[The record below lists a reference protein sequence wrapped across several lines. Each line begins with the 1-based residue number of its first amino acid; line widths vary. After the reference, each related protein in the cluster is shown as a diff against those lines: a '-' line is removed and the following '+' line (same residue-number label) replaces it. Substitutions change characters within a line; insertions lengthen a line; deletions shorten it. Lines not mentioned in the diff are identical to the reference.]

1 MQQVYEST
9 AAKQITLKEIL
20 ERPIFQHITFI
31 GSDEALKRT
40 VDWVHVIE
48 VADVGQLLNGKELI
62 LTTGVGWHNDEELS
76 LSFLNQLIE
85 SGAAG
90 LCIELGTYTD
100 RLPEAMVQTAKA
112 WDFPLILFHEQVRY
126 VDITQDLHAFFIHR
140 QYTLMRDLEILSQT
154 FNQMLLHGRGVKALL
169 QELRAQTG
177 LDLFYLPVQGEN
189 EFVPEV
195 TAAREQQFVS
205 RWLENKTE
213 DGDFVLHK
221 PIMVLDQYFA
231 DIVVYGNG
239 RELTSFEELAV
250 DRCATAV
257 AQEVMRTAYMEERKR
272 YRDEMWIHEWLSG
285 DHHEEKL
292 RRHLISHYGREEFSE
307 ACVCVM
313 ETSHLSLSTSAL
325 EAWYVQ
331 KAMVARAAFEEKQI
345 LFLSTVLPQGPV
357 YVLLD
362 TAKSKRESFSKRM
375 YKAFEQLR
383 KTEAQED
390 KQLYDFAAFG
400 KCLKQTSQIWRSFET
415 AKETMAIQR
424 KIGRLMMPFYENL
437 HLLRTVHYM
446 EEQGDLE
453 DYIQDYLGEVI
464 SYDAQKNVRLLQTL
478 KVYLECFGSK
488 QATAK
493 RLFVVRQTLYHRLD
507 KIQELLGEDILEAP
521 KRLSIELAIHA
532 YEYKYGS
539 VE

>member
-1 MQQVYEST
+1 MQQVYEAT

-20 ERPIFQHITFI
+20 QRPIFQNITFI
-31 GSDEALKRT
+31 GSEEALKRT

-48 VADVGQLLNGKELI
+48 VAEVEQLLNGRELI
-62 LTTGVGWHNDEELS
+62 LTTGVGWHNDEGLS

-90 LCIELGTYTD
+90 LCIELGTYTN

-126 VDITQDLHAFFIHR
+126 VDITQELHAFFIHR

-154 FNQMLLHGRGVKALL
+154 FNQMLLHGRGVRALL

-177 LDLFYLPVQGEN
+177 LDLFYLPVQGES

-195 TAAREQQFVS
+195 TAAREQQFVR
-205 RWLENKTE
+205 RWLESKTE
-213 DGDFVLHK
+213 DREFVLHK

-285 DHHEEKL
+285 DHREEKL

-307 ACVCVM
+307 ACICVM
-313 ETSHLSLSTSAL
+313 ETSHLSLSSSAL

-383 KTEAQED
+383 KTEAQEE

-424 KIGRLMMPFYENL
+424 KIGRLPMPFYENL

>member
-177 LDLFYLPVQGEN
+177 LDLFYLPVQGES

>member
-177 LDLFYLPVQGEN
+177 LDLFYLPVQGES

-205 RWLENKTE
+205 RWLDNKTE

-383 KTEAQED
+383 KIEAQED

-424 KIGRLMMPFYENL
+424 KIGRLVMPFYENL

>member
-1 MQQVYEST
+1 MQQVYEAT

-20 ERPIFQHITFI
+20 QRPIFQNITFI
-31 GSDEALKRT
+31 GSEEALKRT

-48 VADVGQLLNGKELI
+48 VAEVEQLLNGRELI
-62 LTTGVGWHNDEELS
+62 LTTGVGWHNDEGLS

-90 LCIELGTYTD
+90 LCIELGTYTN

-126 VDITQDLHAFFIHR
+126 VDITQELHAFFIHR

-154 FNQMLLHGRGVKALL
+154 FNQMLLHGRGVRALL

-177 LDLFYLPVQGEN
+177 LDLFYLPVQGES

-195 TAAREQQFVS
+195 TAAREQQFVR
-205 RWLENKTE
+205 RWLESKTE
-213 DGDFVLHK
+213 DREFVLHK

-313 ETSHLSLSTSAL
+313 ETSHLSLSSSAL

-383 KTEAQED
+383 KTEAQEE

-424 KIGRLMMPFYENL
+424 KIGRLPMPFYENL

>member
-1 MQQVYEST
+1 MQQVYEAT

-20 ERPIFQHITFI
+20 QRPIFQNITFI
-31 GSDEALKRT
+31 GSEEALKRT

-48 VADVGQLLNGKELI
+48 VAEVEQLLNGRELI
-62 LTTGVGWHNDEELS
+62 LTTGVGWHNDEGLS

-90 LCIELGTYTD
+90 LCIELGTYTN

-126 VDITQDLHAFFIHR
+126 VDITQELHAFFIHR

-154 FNQMLLHGRGVKALL
+154 FNQMLLHGRGVRALL

-177 LDLFYLPVQGEN
+177 LDLFYLPVQGES

-205 RWLENKTE
+205 RWLESKTE
-213 DGDFVLHK
+213 DREFVLHK

-239 RELTSFEELAV
+239 REFTSFEELAV

-313 ETSHLSLSTSAL
+313 ETSHLSLSSSAL

-424 KIGRLMMPFYENL
+424 KIGRLPMPFYENL

>member
-20 ERPIFQHITFI
+20 ERPIFQYITFI

-112 WDFPLILFHEQVRY
+112 CDFPLILFHEQVRY

-154 FNQMLLHGRGVKALL
+154 FNQMLLHGRGVRALL

-177 LDLFYLPVQGEN
+177 LDLFYLPVQGES

-213 DGDFVLHK
+213 DREFVMHK

-272 YRDEMWIHEWLSG
+272 YRDEMWIHEWLNG

-424 KIGRLMMPFYENL
+424 KIGRLPMPFYENL

-488 QATAK
+488 QTTAK

>member
-1 MQQVYEST
+1 MQQVYEAT

-20 ERPIFQHITFI
+20 QRPIFQNITFI
-31 GSDEALKRT
+31 GSEEALKRT

-48 VADVGQLLNGKELI
+48 VAEVEQLLNGRELI
-62 LTTGVGWHNDEELS
+62 LTTGVGWHNDEGLS

-90 LCIELGTYTD
+90 LCIELGTYTN

-126 VDITQDLHAFFIHR
+126 VDITQELHAFFIHR

-154 FNQMLLHGRGVKALL
+154 FNQMLLHGRGVRALL

-177 LDLFYLPVQGEN
+177 LDLFYLPVQGES

-195 TAAREQQFVS
+195 TAAREQQFVR
-205 RWLENKTE
+205 RWLESKTE
-213 DGDFVLHK
+213 DREFVLHK

-231 DIVVYGNG
+231 DIVVCGNG

-313 ETSHLSLSTSAL
+313 ETSHLSLSSSAL

-362 TAKSKRESFSKRM
+362 TAKSKQESFSKRM

-383 KTEAQED
+383 KTEAQEE

-424 KIGRLMMPFYENL
+424 KIGRLPMPFYENL

>member
-48 VADVGQLLNGKELI
+48 VADVEQLLNGKELI
-62 LTTGVGWHNDEELS
+62 LTTGLGWHNDEELS

-100 RLPEAMVQTAKA
+100 RLPEAMIQTAKA

-126 VDITQDLHAFFIHR
+126 VDITQDLHSFFIHR

-154 FNQMLLHGRGVKALL
+154 FNQMLLHGRGVRALL
-169 QELRAQTG
+169 QELNAQTG
-177 LDLFYLPVQGEN
+177 LDLFYLPVQGES

-205 RWLENKTE
+205 RWLENKME
-213 DGDFVLHK
+213 DRVFVMHK

-313 ETSHLSLSTSAL
+313 ETSHLSLSASAL

-415 AKETMAIQR
+415 AKETMTIQR
-424 KIGRLMMPFYENL
+424 KIGRLVMPFYENL

>member
-9 AAKQITLKEIL
+9 AAKHITLKEIL
-20 ERPIFQHITFI
+20 ERPIFQNITFI
-31 GSDEALKRT
+31 GSGEALKRT
-40 VDWVHVIE
+40 VEWVHVIE
-48 VADVGQLLNGKELI
+48 VAEVEQLLNGKELI

-76 LSFLNQLIE
+76 LAFLNQLIE

-100 RLPEAMVQTAKA
+100 RLPEAMLQRAEA
-112 WDFPLILFHEQVRY
+112 CDFPLILFHEQVRY

-154 FNQMLLHGRGVKALL
+154 FNQMLLNGRGVGELL
-169 QELRAQTG
+169 QELRAQTE
-177 LDLFYLPVQGEN
+177 LELFYLPVQGES
-189 EFVPEV
+189 EFVPEI

-213 DGDFVLHK
+213 DREFVMHK

-231 DIVVYGNG
+231 DIVVYGSG

-272 YRDEMWIHEWLSG
+272 YRDEMWIHEWLNG
-285 DHHEEKL
+285 DHQEEKL

-313 ETSHLSLSTSAL
+313 ETSHLPLSASAL

-362 TAKSKRESFSKRM
+362 TVRSKQESFSKRM

-383 KTEAQED
+383 KTEALED

-400 KCLKQTSQIWRSFET
+400 KCLKQTFQIGRSFET
-415 AKETMAIQR
+415 AKETMTIQR
-424 KIGRLMMPFYENL
+424 KIGRLPMPFYENL

-446 EEQGDLE
+446 EQQGDLE